1 MATNFNIVKKQK
13 HDEDEEDLL
22 DEEEIEEEE
31 SAKKSMDSSVKK
43 RMLLFMGVIFIGF
56 ILLMLILYLVS
67 IFFHRSYSY
76 DDIELVLK
84 DAAVAYFKDYADYL
98 PVVDGDVVE
107 VDSSNLVAAGKM
119 KDLSEYTK
127 EGILCTGTVQV
138 EKSGSDYLYSPY
150 LNCGD
155 DYTTI
160 ELAKK
165 IINEDGNVVT
175 SGYGLYS
182 MNGSYIYR
190 GEDVNNYVQLGKYAW
205 RIVKITSDEN
215 VVLIHDKGGLYNPQ
229 PWDDRYNESA
239 SYASGFNNYGSSRIK
254 EYLEK
259 IYKNPVDDEVLLEKE
274 DLSKLVSF
282 NLCIGKRSPISEGNS
297 NQEECAEVLP
307 DQRYGL
313 LTVSDYMAASVD
325 ASCKNATS
333 KSCVNYNYL
342 SKVKNWWLATGN
354 KDDNISAFK
363 VNTDGVIVSDTAA
376 NYGNVR
382 PIIYLNK
389 KVLYKSGTGTLDD
402 PYIVK

>member
-1 MATNFNIVKKQK
+1 MATNFNIVKKKKQ
-13 HDEDEEDLL
+13 DEDEEDLL

-31 SAKKSMDSSVKK
+31 SSKKSMDNSVKK
-43 RMLLFMGVIFIGF
+43 RMLLFMGIIFIGF

-84 DAAVAYFKDYADYL
+84 NAAVSYFKDYADYL
-98 PVVDGDVVE
+98 PVDDGDVVE

-155 DYTTI
+155 NYTTI

-165 IINEDGNVVT
+165 IINEEGNVVT

-190 GEDVNNYVQLGKYAW
+190 GENVNNYVQLGKQVW

-215 VVLIHDKGGLYNPQ
+215 VVLIHDKGVLYNPQ
-229 PWDDRYNESA
+229 PWDDRYNETS

-254 EYLEK
+254 E
-259 IYKNPVDDEVLLEKE
+259 
-274 DLSKLVSF
+274 
-282 NLCIGKRSPISEGNS
+282 SPFEIS
-297 NQEECAEVLP
+297 
-307 DQRYGL
+307 
-313 LTVSDYMAASVD
+313 
-325 ASCKNATS
+325 
-333 KSCVNYNYL
+333 
-342 SKVKNWWLATGN
+342 
-354 KDDNISAFK
+354 
-363 VNTDGVIVSDTAA
+363 
-376 NYGNVR
+376 
-382 PIIYLNK
+382 
-389 KVLYKSGTGTLDD
+389 
-402 PYIVK
+402 